1 MSAPYLLLVELWGTA
16 PQSKTTIPQRIQNHH
31 RKCDK
36 HNYNI
41 YGGKC
46 KFLSYNN
53 RKNGVLMKFLDKAK
67 IHIKAGDGGNGSAS
81 FRREKYIEF
90 GGPNGGDGGRGGDVI
105 FRAVPN
111 VNTLID
117 YRFKTNFTAGRGENG
132 MGKMRTGA
140 SGETLI
146 LPVPTGTVILSENE
160 EIECADMNTDGME
173 YLAARGGNGGWGNL
187 HFKSPTNRAPRQAND
202 GLPGEERTVVL
213 RLKLIADI
221 GLVGFPNAGKSTLL
235 AAVTSARPK
244 IANYPFTTLN
254 PQLGVMYAHNRE
266 FVMVDLPGLIQG
278 AHTGVG
284 LGDRFLGH
292 AERTKL
298 ILHVID
304 GTESDW
310 AARYAAIRH
319 EMDSY
324 GANLAK
330 KPEIVVINKLDAI
343 ASDDMDARMDA
354 FKKSFGRRKRPT
366 IITISAAG
374 HQGIGGLVSA
384 IEKQF
389 LEIERK

>member
-1 MSAPYLLLVELWGTA
+1 
-16 PQSKTTIPQRIQNHH
+16 
-31 RKCDK
+31 
-36 HNYNI
+36 
-41 YGGKC
+41 
-46 KFLSYNN
+46 
-53 RKNGVLMKFLDKAK
+53 MKFLDKAK
-67 IHIKAGDGGNGSAS
+67 IHIRAGDGGNGSAS

-90 GGPNGGDGGRGGDVI
+90 GGPNGGDGGRGGDII

-117 YRFKTNFTAGRGENG
+117 YRFKTNFAAGRGQNG

-140 SGETLI
+140 SGETLV

-160 EIECADMNTDGME
+160 EIEYADLNVDGME
-173 YLAARGGNGGWGNL
+173 YLASRGGNGGWGNL

-235 AAVTSARPK
+235 ATLTAARPK

-266 FVMVDLPGLIQG
+266 FVLVDLPGLIQG

-292 AERTKL
+292 AERTKM

-304 GTESDW
+304 GTEPDW
-310 AARYAAIRH
+310 ATRYSAIRY

-324 GANLAK
+324 GGDLTS
-330 KPEIVVINKLDAI
+330 KPEMAVINKIDAI
-343 ASDDMDARMDA
+343 APDELQTRMDA
-354 FKKSFGRRKRPT
+354 FKKSFGRKKKPE
-366 IITISAAG
+366 IMAISAAG
-374 HQGIGGLVSA
+374 RVGISELISA
-384 IEKQF
+384 IEKKF
-389 LEIERK
+389 LTIEKAENNE

>member
-1 MSAPYLLLVELWGTA
+1 
-16 PQSKTTIPQRIQNHH
+16 
-31 RKCDK
+31 
-36 HNYNI
+36 
-41 YGGKC
+41 
-46 KFLSYNN
+46 
-53 RKNGVLMKFLDKAK
+53 MKFLDRAK
-67 IHIKAGDGGNGSAS
+67 IYIKAGDGGNGSAS

-90 GGPNGGDGGRGGDVI
+90 GGPNGGDGGRGGDVV
-105 FRAVPN
+105 FVAVPN

-117 YRFKTNFTAGRGENG
+117 YRYKMHFVAQRGENG

-140 SGETLI
+140 SGETLY

-160 EIECADMNTDGME
+160 EIEYADLNVDGME
-173 YLAARGGNGGWGNL
+173 YRAARGGNGGWGNL
-187 HFKSPTNRAPRQAND
+187 HFKSPTNRAPKQAND

-235 AAVTSARPK
+235 SAVTAARPK

-254 PQLGVMYAHNRE
+254 PQLGVMYAHDRE
-266 FVMVDLPGLIQG
+266 FVLVDLPGLIEG

-292 AERTKL
+292 AERTKM

-304 GTESDW
+304 GTEPDW
-310 AARYAAIRH
+310 AARYSAIRH

-324 GANLAK
+324 GGDLTD
-330 KPEIVVINKLDAI
+330 KPEMVVINKIDAI
-343 ASDDMDARMDA
+343 APDELSEKMTA
-354 FKKSFGRRKRPT
+354 FKKSFGRRKRPE

-374 HQGIGGLVSA
+374 RLGISDLISA
-384 IEKQF
+384 IEKRF
-389 LEIERK
+389 LSLGQGE

>member
-1 MSAPYLLLVELWGTA
+1 
-16 PQSKTTIPQRIQNHH
+16 
-31 RKCDK
+31 
-36 HNYNI
+36 
-41 YGGKC
+41 
-46 KFLSYNN
+46 
-53 RKNGVLMKFLDKAK
+53 MKFLDRAK
-67 IHIKAGDGGNGSAS
+67 ISIKAGDGGNGSAS

-90 GGPNGGDGGRGGDVI
+90 GGPNGGDGGRGGDVV
-105 FRAVPN
+105 FVAVPN

-117 YRFKTNFTAGRGENG
+117 YRYKTKFVAQRGENG

-140 SGETLI
+140 SGETLV

-160 EIECADMNTDGME
+160 EIEYADLNVDGME
-173 YLAARGGNGGWGNL
+173 YRAARGGNGGWGNL
-187 HFKSPTNRAPRQAND
+187 HFKSPTNRAPKQAND

-235 AAVTSARPK
+235 SAVTAARPK

-254 PQLGVMYAHNRE
+254 PQLGVMYAHDRE
-266 FVMVDLPGLIQG
+266 FVLVDLPGLIEG

-284 LGDRFLGH
+284 LGDKFLGH
-292 AERTKL
+292 AERTKM

-304 GTESDW
+304 GTEEDW

-324 GANLAK
+324 GGDLTT
-330 KPEIVVINKLDAI
+330 KPEIVVINKTDAI
-343 ASDDMDARMDA
+343 EPDVLTERLDA
-354 FKKSFGRRKRPT
+354 FKKSFGRRKKPQ
-366 IITISAAG
+366 IVTISAAG
-374 HQGIGGLVSA
+374 RLGITELILT

-389 LEIERK
+389 LALTDVEK

>member
-1 MSAPYLLLVELWGTA
+1 
-16 PQSKTTIPQRIQNHH
+16 
-31 RKCDK
+31 
-36 HNYNI
+36 
-41 YGGKC
+41 
-46 KFLSYNN
+46 
-53 RKNGVLMKFLDKAK
+53 MKFLDRAK
-67 IHIKAGDGGNGSAS
+67 IYIKAGDGGNGSAS

-90 GGPNGGDGGRGGDVI
+90 GGPNGGDGGRGGDVV
-105 FRAVPN
+105 FVAVPN

-117 YRFKTNFTAGRGENG
+117 YRYKTKYIAQRGENG

-140 SGETLI
+140 SGETLV

-160 EIECADMNTDGME
+160 EIEYADLNQDGME
-173 YLAARGGNGGWGNL
+173 YRAARGGNGGWGNL
-187 HFKSPTNRAPRQAND
+187 HFKSPTNRAPKQAND

-235 AAVTSARPK
+235 SAVTSARPK

-266 FVMVDLPGLIQG
+266 FVMVDLPGLIKG

-284 LGDRFLGH
+284 LGDQFLGH

-304 GTESDW
+304 ATEPDLY
-310 AARYAAIRH
+310 ARYAAIRH

-324 GANLAK
+324 GGDLVN
-330 KPEIVVINKLDAI
+330 KPEIVIINKIDALSKEELETKI
-343 ASDDMDARMDA
+343 AEFR
-354 FKKSFGRRKRPT
+354 KGFGRKKKPQ
-366 IITISAAG
+366 ILAISAAG
-374 HQGIGGLVSA
+374 QIGINEMISV
-384 IEKQF
+384 IEQQF
-389 LEIERK
+389 LKTEQQ

>member
-1 MSAPYLLLVELWGTA
+1 
-16 PQSKTTIPQRIQNHH
+16 
-31 RKCDK
+31 
-36 HNYNI
+36 
-41 YGGKC
+41 
-46 KFLSYNN
+46 
-53 RKNGVLMKFLDKAK
+53 MKFLDKAK
-67 IHIKAGDGGNGSAS
+67 IHIKAGDGGNGAAS

-90 GGPNGGDGGRGGDVI
+90 GGPNGGDGGRGGDVV

-117 YRFKTNFTAGRGENG
+117 YRFKTNFAAERGQNG
-132 MGKMRTGA
+132 MGRMRTGY
-140 SGETLI
+140 SGETLV

-160 EIECADMNTDGME
+160 EIEYADLDTDGME
-173 YLAARGGNGGWGNL
+173 YVAARGGNGGWGNL
-187 HFKSPTNRAPRQAND
+187 HFKSPTNRAPKQAND

-235 AAVTSARPK
+235 SAVTSARPK
-244 IANYPFTTLN
+244 IANYAFTTLN

-266 FVMVDLPGLIQG
+266 FVMVDLPGLIEG

-292 AERTKL
+292 AERTKM

-304 GTESDW
+304 GTEEDW

-324 GANLAK
+324 GGGLIG
-330 KPEIVVINKLDAI
+330 KPEIVVINKIDAI
-343 ASDDMDARMDA
+343 EKDDLKARMDA
-354 FKKSFGRRKRPT
+354 FKKSFGRKKKPQ
-366 IITISAAG
+366 IVMISAAG
-374 HQGIGGLVSA
+374 HIGLDELTSVVEQGMTND
-384 IEKQF
+384 K
-389 LEIERK
+389 

>member
-1 MSAPYLLLVELWGTA
+1 
-16 PQSKTTIPQRIQNHH
+16 
-31 RKCDK
+31 
-36 HNYNI
+36 
-41 YGGKC
+41 
-46 KFLSYNN
+46 
-53 RKNGVLMKFLDKAK
+53 MKFLDKAK
-67 IHIKAGDGGNGSAS
+67 IHIKAGDGGNGAAS

-90 GGPNGGDGGRGGDVI
+90 GGPNGGDGGRGGDVV
-105 FRAVPN
+105 FVAVPN

-117 YRFKTNFTAGRGENG
+117 YRFKTNFVAQRGQNG
-132 MGKMRTGA
+132 MGKMRTGY
-140 SGETLI
+140 SGETLV

-160 EIECADMNTDGME
+160 ELEYADLNIDGME
-173 YLAARGGNGGWGNL
+173 YRAARGGNGGWGNL

-235 AAVTSARPK
+235 SAVTSARPK

-254 PQLGVMYAHNRE
+254 PQLGVMYAHKRE
-266 FVMVDLPGLIQG
+266 FVLVDLPGLIEG

-292 AERTKL
+292 AERTKM

-310 AARYAAIRH
+310 ASRYRAIRH

-324 GANLAK
+324 GGGLLN
-330 KPEIVVINKLDAI
+330 KPEIVVINKIDAI
-343 ASDDMDARMDA
+343 DSDDLKQRMAD
-354 FKKSFGRRKRPT
+354 FKKSFGRKKKPE
-366 IITISAAG
+366 ILTISAAG
-374 HQGIGGLVSA
+374 RIGIEDMISA
-384 IEKQF
+384 IEKQMLG
-389 LEIERK
+389 LE

>member
-1 MSAPYLLLVELWGTA
+1 
-16 PQSKTTIPQRIQNHH
+16 
-31 RKCDK
+31 
-36 HNYNI
+36 
-41 YGGKC
+41 
-46 KFLSYNN
+46 
-53 RKNGVLMKFLDKAK
+53 MKFLDKAK
-67 IHIKAGDGGNGSAS
+67 IHIRAGDGGNGSAS

-90 GGPNGGDGGRGGDVI
+90 GGPNGGDGGRGGDII

-117 YRFKTNFTAGRGENG
+117 YRFKTNFAAGRGQNG

-140 SGETLI
+140 SGETLV

-160 EIECADMNTDGME
+160 EIEYADLNVDGME

-235 AAVTSARPK
+235 ATLTAARPK

-266 FVMVDLPGLIQG
+266 FVLVDLPGLIQG

-292 AERTKL
+292 AERTKM

-304 GTESDW
+304 GTEPDW
-310 AARYAAIRH
+310 ATRYSAIRY

-324 GANLAK
+324 GGDLTS
-330 KPEIVVINKLDAI
+330 KPEMVVINKTDAI
-343 ASDDMDARMDA
+343 APDELQTRMDA
-354 FKKSFGRRKRPT
+354 FKKSFGRKKRPE
-366 IITISAAG
+366 IMAISAAG
-374 HQGIGGLVSA
+374 RVGISELISA
-384 IEKQF
+384 IEKKF
-389 LEIERK
+389 LTIEKAENNE

>member
-1 MSAPYLLLVELWGTA
+1 
-16 PQSKTTIPQRIQNHH
+16 
-31 RKCDK
+31 
-36 HNYNI
+36 
-41 YGGKC
+41 
-46 KFLSYNN
+46 
-53 RKNGVLMKFLDKAK
+53 MKFLDRAK
-67 IHIKAGDGGNGSAS
+67 IYVKAGDGGNGSAS

-90 GGPNGGDGGRGGDVI
+90 GGPNGGDGGRGGDVV
-105 FRAVPN
+105 FVAVPN

-117 YRFKTNFTAGRGENG
+117 YRYKTKYIAQRGENG

-140 SGETLI
+140 SGETLV

-160 EIECADMNTDGME
+160 EIEYADLNQDGME
-173 YLAARGGNGGWGNL
+173 YRAARGGNGGWGNL
-187 HFKSPTNRAPRQAND
+187 HFKSPTNRAPKQAND

-235 AAVTSARPK
+235 SAVTSARPK

-266 FVMVDLPGLIQG
+266 FVMVDLPGLIEG

-284 LGDRFLGH
+284 LGDQFLGH

-304 GTESDW
+304 ATEPDLY
-310 AARYAAIRH
+310 ARYSAIRH

-324 GANLAK
+324 GGDLVS
-330 KPEIVVINKLDAI
+330 KPEIVIINKIDALSEEELETKI
-343 ASDDMDARMDA
+343 AE
-354 FKKSFGRRKRPT
+354 FKKGFGRKKKPQ
-366 IITISAAG
+366 ILTISAAG
-374 HQGIGGLVSA
+374 QIGINEMISA
-384 IEKQF
+384 IEQKF
-389 LEIERK
+389 LGIEL

>member
-1 MSAPYLLLVELWGTA
+1 
-16 PQSKTTIPQRIQNHH
+16 
-31 RKCDK
+31 
-36 HNYNI
+36 
-41 YGGKC
+41 
-46 KFLSYNN
+46 
-53 RKNGVLMKFLDKAK
+53 MKFLDKAK
-67 IHIKAGDGGNGSAS
+67 IYIKAGDGGNGAAS

-90 GGPNGGDGGRGGDVI
+90 GGPNGGDGGRGGDVV

-117 YRFKTNFTAGRGENG
+117 YRFKTKFMAQRGQNG
-132 MGKMRTGA
+132 MGKMRTGY
-140 SGETLI
+140 SGETLY

-160 EIECADMNTDGME
+160 EIEYADLNADGME
-173 YLAARGGNGGWGNL
+173 YLAVRGGNGGWGNL

-235 AAVTSARPK
+235 SAVTSARPK
-244 IANYPFTTLN
+244 IANYAFTTLN

-266 FVMVDLPGLIQG
+266 FVMVDLPGLIEG
-278 AHTGVG
+278 AHEGVG

-304 GTESDW
+304 GSENDLYE
-310 AARYAAIRH
+310 RYRAIRH

-324 GANLAK
+324 GGGLLD
-330 KPEIVVINKLDAI
+330 KPEIVVINKIDTI
-343 ASDDMDARMDA
+343 SSDELNDKVAE
-354 FKKSFGRRKRPT
+354 FKKSFGRKKKPE
-366 IITISAAG
+366 IVSISAAG
-374 HQGIGGLVSA
+374 QIGIGDLIST
-384 IEKQF
+384 IEKTF
-389 LEIERK
+389 TKIEK

>member
-1 MSAPYLLLVELWGTA
+1 
-16 PQSKTTIPQRIQNHH
+16 
-31 RKCDK
+31 
-36 HNYNI
+36 
-41 YGGKC
+41 
-46 KFLSYNN
+46 
-53 RKNGVLMKFLDKAK
+53 MKFLDKAK
-67 IHIKAGDGGNGSAS
+67 IYIKAGDGGNGAAS

-90 GGPNGGDGGRGGDVI
+90 GGPNGGDGGRGGDVV

-117 YRFKTNFTAGRGENG
+117 YRFKTKFVAQRGQNG
-132 MGKMRTGA
+132 MGKMRTGY
-140 SGETLI
+140 SGETLY

-160 EIECADMNTDGME
+160 EIEYADLNTDGME
-173 YLAARGGNGGWGNL
+173 YLAVRGGNGGWGNL

-235 AAVTSARPK
+235 SAVTSARPK

-254 PQLGVMYAHNRE
+254 PQLGVMYAHNHE
-266 FVMVDLPGLIQG
+266 FVMVDLPGLIEG

-298 ILHVID
+298 ILHLID
-304 GTESDW
+304 GTEPDW
-310 AARYAAIRH
+310 VERYRAIRH

-324 GANLAK
+324 GGGLLN
-330 KPEIVVINKLDAI
+330 KPEIVVINKI
-343 ASDDMDARMDA
+343 DMIDGDELEQKLSE
-354 FKKSFGRRKRPT
+354 FKKSFGRKKKPL
-366 IITISAAG
+366 ILTISAAG
-374 HQGIGGLVSA
+374 HIGIDDLISA

-389 LEIERK
+389 VKIQES

>member
-1 MSAPYLLLVELWGTA
+1 
-16 PQSKTTIPQRIQNHH
+16 
-31 RKCDK
+31 
-36 HNYNI
+36 
-41 YGGKC
+41 
-46 KFLSYNN
+46 
-53 RKNGVLMKFLDKAK
+53 MKFLDKAK

-90 GGPNGGDGGRGGDVI
+90 GGPNGGDGGRGGDII

-117 YRFKTNFTAGRGENG
+117 YRFKTNFAAGRGQNG

-140 SGETLI
+140 SGETLV

-160 EIECADMNTDGME
+160 EIEYADLNVDGME

-235 AAVTSARPK
+235 ATLTAARPK

-266 FVMVDLPGLIQG
+266 FVLVDLPGLIQG

-292 AERTKL
+292 AERTKM

-304 GTESDW
+304 GTEPDW
-310 AARYAAIRH
+310 ANRYSAIRY

-324 GANLAK
+324 GGDLTS
-330 KPEIVVINKLDAI
+330 KPEMVVINKIDAI
-343 ASDDMDARMDA
+343 APDELQTRMDA
-354 FKKSFGRRKRPT
+354 FKKSFGRKKRPE
-366 IITISAAG
+366 IMAISAAG
-374 HQGIGGLVSA
+374 RVGISELISA
-384 IEKQF
+384 IEKKF
-389 LEIERK
+389 LTIEKAENNE